1 MTWMDVFLGVLLL
14 AASGLA
20 VAGQRRYGRLKQK
33 HKALQ
38 QRFDKAEQQLLDL
51 WGNKK
56 P

>member
-1 MTWMDVFLGVLLL
+1 MEAFLGALLL

-51 WGNKK
+51 WGNKQ
-56 P
+56 